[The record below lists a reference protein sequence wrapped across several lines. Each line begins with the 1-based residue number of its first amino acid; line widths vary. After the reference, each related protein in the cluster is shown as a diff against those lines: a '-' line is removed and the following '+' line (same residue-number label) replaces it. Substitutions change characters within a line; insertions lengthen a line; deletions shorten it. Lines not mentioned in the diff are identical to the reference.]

1 MSDNNKKKPVSSLKY
16 QKEHEGVPEF
26 SRVSIPDSGHQ
37 GEEAMAID
45 GMPEKSAYDVF
56 RHEFKRGMDPELY
69 WLDKYKNDDDDTKMP
84 QLETDI
90 RSLYAHEDVRP
101 EAIIEKMYE
110 LHEVNTGMPSLFDD
124 LYKDE
129 DEQDELDRLA
139 GYYKHE
145 DNWRNR
151 LILGDSLL
159 VMNSLLNREGMKGQV
174 QCVYI
179 DPPYGIKYGSNWQMK
194 MNDRQVKDVDKNL
207 SGEPEMIKAYRDT
220 WELGIHSYLSY
231 LRDRL
236 VLSRELLTETGSCF
250 VQISDENVHLVRSLM
265 DEVFG
270 SDNFVSQII
279 YQKTTGAGSP
289 SELLAPASVADY
301 IIWYAKDV
309 NQVKFRK
316 LLTPKKM
323 GSDGA
328 SAYNR
333 IELPSGKRMSIAE
346 WERINAKDFDYS
358 SIPSGCKLYTL
369 SDLTSQSGGDIGRF
383 PIEFNGK
390 LYHIRNGNV
399 WKTNED
405 GIRRLIQ
412 SNRIE
417 STSNDTLRYVRYF
430 DDFPAQLLTNMW
442 TDVSSNLGAEKIYV
456 VQSALKPVQRCLL
469 MTTDPGDLV
478 LDPTCGSGTT
488 AFVAEQWGRRWIT
501 IDTSRIAVNVAKKR
515 LIAALYPYYETFDE
529 SDVPNMHLGFKY
541 KKVPH
546 ITLKSIANNLPA
558 EEEDLYDQP
567 LENKKMIRVTGPFTV
582 EALQSL
588 NVSSPE
594 TLSKEGEGDEE
605 YRQFVDRIFN
615 NLKSNGIRNGRKEQH
630 VVFHSTEHVD
640 EPYLN
645 ARGWYKDDKGNE
657 VCVYFMIG
665 PKFGT
670 VSKLA
675 VNEAVK
681 AFRRHL
687 DEASWL
693 VILGFSFEDN
703 VESGERKDVNFG
715 TFQVSKVRMSDDLL
729 QDGLLKKDKTAGSF
743 IIIGEPDVE
752 LVKDDDTH
760 YHVEIIGM
768 DMYDPVKDQVRARN
782 AEDIAY
788 WEMDDDY
795 TDALFKVRSI
805 HFSGGTKKEFAAW
818 RKGLDTVAKDYAKKK
833 AEKTLRMEFDEELWD
848 RLYTLK
854 SEPIEYRPGRRIAVR
869 VVSQFGEEATR
880 ILTMN

>member
-1 MSDNNKKKPVSSLKY
+1 
-16 QKEHEGVPEF
+16 
-26 SRVSIPDSGHQ
+26 
-37 GEEAMAID
+37 
-45 GMPEKSAYDVF
+45 
-56 RHEFKRGMDPELY
+56 MDPEFY

-110 LHEVNTGMPSLFDD
+110 IHEVNTGMPSLFDD
-124 LYKDE
+124 LYEDDE
-129 DEQDELDRLA
+129 EQDELERLA

-179 DPPYGIKYGSNWQMK
+179 DPPYGIKYGSNWQMT
-194 MNDRQVKDVDKNL
+194 MRNRDVKESDQNV

-250 VQISDENVHLVRSLM
+250 VQISDENVHLVRNLM

-270 SDNFVSQII
+270 SENFVSQIV
-279 YQKTTGAGSP
+279 YKKTSGAGSP
-289 SELLAPASVADY
+289 GVLTTIASVHDY
-301 IIWYAKDV
+301 ILWYAKDKS
-309 NQVKFRK
+309 QYKFRK
-316 LLTPKKM
+316 LSVPKM
-323 GSDGA
+323 FGSDG
-328 SAYNR
+328 SDAYKM
-333 IELPSGKRMSIAE
+333 IELENGKRLTIKQ
-346 WERINAKDFDYS
+346 WETETGQIFDYDKRPKGS
-358 SIPSGCKLYTL
+358 RVFRLG
-369 SDLTSQSGGDIGRF
+369 DLTSQTNSSYY
-383 PIEFNGK
+383 PIELNGK
-390 LYHIRNGNV
+390 TFWPSTTRGWRTGEEGMKRVISANRVVATKNTLSYVLYF
-399 WKTNED
+399 ED
-405 GIRRLIQ
+405 YPQMDLN
-412 SNRIE
+412 S
-417 STSNDTLRYVRYF
+417 L
-430 DDFPAQLLTNMW
+430 W
-442 TDVSSNLGAEKIYV
+442 TDASSSVGTEKLYV
-456 VQSALKPVQRCLL
+456 VQSALKPIQRCIL

-488 AFVAEQWGRRWIT
+488 AYVAEQWGRRWIT
-501 IDTSRIAVNVAKKR
+501 MDTSRIALNIAKKR
-515 LIAALYPYYETFDE
+515 LISALYPYYETFDE
-529 SDVPNMHLGFKY
+529 SEVPNMHLGFKY

-594 TLSKEGEGDEE
+594 TLTKEGEGDEE

-630 VVFHSTEHVD
+630 VVFHNTEHVD
-640 EPYLN
+640 EPYLH
-645 ARGWYKDDKGNE
+645 ARGWYKDENGQE

-703 VESGERKDVNFG
+703 VESGDRKDVNFG

-818 RKGLDTVAKDYAKKK
+818 RKGLDTVASSEAKKK
-833 AEKTLRMEFDEELWD
+833 AEKTLKMEFNDELWD

-854 SEPIEYRPGRRIAVR
+854 SESVEYRPGRRIAVR
-869 VVSQFGEEATR
+869 VVSQFGEEATKV
-880 ILTMN
+880 LLMK

>member
-1 MSDNNKKKPVSSLKY
+1 MSNNKKPVSSLKY

-26 SRVSIPDSGHQ
+26 TRVSIPDSGHQ

-45 GMPEKSAYDVF
+45 GMPKKSSYEIF

-69 WLDKYKNDDDDTKMP
+69 WLNKYKNDDDDTKMP

-90 RSLYAHEDVRP
+90 RSLYAHEDIRP
-101 EAIIEKMYE
+101 EAIIEKLYE
-110 LHEVNTGMPSLFDD
+110 LHEESTGMPTLFDD
-124 LYKDE
+124 LYE
-129 DEQDELDRLA
+129 DEEQADELDRLA

-159 VMNSLLNREGMKGQV
+159 VMNSLLHREGMKGQV
-174 QCVYI
+174 QCIYV

-194 MNDRQVKDVDKNL
+194 LNNQEVKDNDQNV

-220 WELGIHSYLSY
+220 WELGIHSYLAY

-236 VLSRELLTETGSCF
+236 VLVRDLLTQSGSCF

-265 DEVFG
+265 DEIFG
-270 SDNFVSQII
+270 SENFVSQIV
-279 YQKTTGAGSP
+279 YTKTSGFAVNTIGN
-289 SELLAPASVADY
+289 VADY
-301 IIWYAKDV
+301 IIWYAKDISSVKVRPIYVERDPLDDTHYNSLELPGGERITIKEWEKRTNLSFSYKSRPNGVKVFRYDHLDSQGSASELQPITV
-309 NQVKFRK
+309 NGKVYLPPKGNHWKASYPDGMDR
-316 LLTPKKM
+316 LLKSGRIT
-323 GSDGA
+323 A
-328 SAYNR
+328 SANSLNY
-333 IELPSGKRMSIAE
+333 I
-346 WERINAKDFDYS
+346 
-358 SIPSGCKLYTL
+358 
-369 SDLTSQSGGDIGRF
+369 
-383 PIEFNGK
+383 
-390 LYHIRNGNV
+390 
-399 WKTNED
+399 
-405 GIRRLIQ
+405 
-412 SNRIE
+412 
-417 STSNDTLRYVRYF
+417 RYF
-430 DDFPAQLLTNMW
+430 EDFPLMAINNVW
-442 TDVSSNLGAEKIYV
+442 TDVMGIQSRSDPKVYV
-456 VQSALKPVQRCLL
+456 VQTATKTIQRCIL

-488 AFVAEQWGRRWIT
+488 AYVAEQWGRRWVT
-501 IDTSRIAVNVAKKR
+501 IDTSRIALNIAKKR
-515 LIAALYPYYETFDE
+515 LISAIYPYYETFDE
-529 SDVPNMHLGFKY
+529 SEIPNMHFGFKY

-546 ITLKSIANNLPA
+546 ITLKSIAQNLLP
-558 EEEDLYDQP
+558 EEETLYDQP
-567 LENKKMIRVTGPFTV
+567 LEINRRIRVTGPFTV
-582 EALQSL
+582 ETLQSL

-594 TLSKEGEGDEE
+594 ALSREGEGEDE

-630 VVFHSTEHVD
+630 IVFHSAEHID

-645 ARGWYKDDKGNE
+645 ARGWYKDKNGE
-657 VCVYFMIG
+657 SVCVYFMIG

-687 DEASWL
+687 EESSWL
-693 VILGFSFEDN
+693 VILGFSFEDSID
-703 VESGERKDVNFG
+703 SGERKDVNFG

-743 IIIGEPDVE
+743 IIIGEPDIE
-752 LVKDDDTH
+752 LVKDDESH

-768 DMYDPVKDQVRARN
+768 DMYDPVKDVVKARN

-795 TDALFKVRSI
+795 TDSLFKVRSI
-805 HFSGGTKKEFAAW
+805 HFSGGTKKEFSAW
-818 RKGLDTVAKDYAKKK
+818 RKGLDTVASDLARKR
-833 AEKTLRMEFDEELWD
+833 AERTLRMHFDEELWE
-848 RLYTLK
+848 RLYSLK
-854 SEPIEYRPGRRIAVR
+854 SEPIEYRQGRKIAVR

-880 ILTMN
+880 VLEMK

>member
-1 MSDNNKKKPVSSLKY
+1 MSTNNKKKPVSSLKY
-16 QKEHEGVPEF
+16 QKDHEGVPEF

-124 LYKDE
+124 LYEDE
-129 DEQDELDRLA
+129 EEQDELDRLA

-145 DNWRNR
+145 NNWRNR

-174 QCVYI
+174 QCIYF
-179 DPPYGIKYGSNWQMK
+179 DPPYGIKYASNWQLK
-194 MNDRQVKDVDKNL
+194 INSRDVKDNDTNV
-207 SGEPEMIKAYRDT
+207 SGEPEMIKAFRDT
-220 WELGIHSYLSY
+220 WELGIHSYLGY
-231 LRDRL
+231 IRDRL
-236 VLSRELLTETGSCF
+236 VMARELLTESGSIF
-250 VQISDENVHLVRSLM
+250 VQISDQNLHLIRTLM

-270 SDNFVSQII
+270 SENFFSQITFR
-279 YQKTTGAGSP
+279 KSGSLGSNGVTGI
-289 SELLAPASVADY
+289 VDY
-301 IIWYAKDV
+301 LIWYAKDKERIKYHQLFDKKPLGV
-309 NQVKFRK
+309 DTTSLYNYVELEDGTRRPLSIDERERPSTIPKGGRIYTSDK
-316 LLTPKKM
+316 LESSGYTPSCM
-323 GSDGA
+323 FDIEIDGKVFKC
-328 SAYNR
+328 
-333 IELPSGKRMSIAE
+333 GKRS
-346 WERINAKDFDYS
+346 
-358 SIPSGCKLYTL
+358 
-369 SDLTSQSGGDIGRF
+369 
-383 PIEFNGK
+383 
-390 LYHIRNGNV
+390 
-399 WKTNED
+399 WKTNQAGVD
-405 GIRRLIQ
+405 RLI
-412 SNRIE
+412 SLGRII
-417 STSNDTLRYVRYF
+417 STGKTPRYLMYY
-430 DDFPAQLLTNMW
+430 DDFPFVSLTNLW
-442 TDVSSNLGAEKIYV
+442 NDTGGATDIQYVCQTSEKVI
-456 VQSALKPVQRCLL
+456 QRCLL
-469 MTTDPGDLV
+469 MATDPGDLV
-478 LDPTCGSGTT
+478 LDPTCGGGTT

-501 IDTSRIAVNVAKKR
+501 IDTSRIALNIAKKR
-515 LIAALYPYYETFDE
+515 LVSALYPYYETFDE
-529 SDVPNMHLGFKY
+529 SDCPNMHLGFKY

-546 ITLKSIANNLPA
+546 ITLKTIAQNIDP
-558 EEEDLYDQP
+558 EEETLYDQP

-594 TLSKEGEGDEE
+594 TLAKEGEGDEE

-630 VVFHSTEHVD
+630 IVFHSTEHVD

-693 VILGFSFEDN
+693 VILGFSFEDV

-818 RKGLDTVAKDYAKKK
+818 RKGLDTVASSEAKKK
-833 AEKTLRMEFDEELWD
+833 AERTLKMEFNDELWD

-854 SEPIEYRPGRRIAVR
+854 SESIEYRPGRRIAVR

-880 ILTMN
+880 VLEMK